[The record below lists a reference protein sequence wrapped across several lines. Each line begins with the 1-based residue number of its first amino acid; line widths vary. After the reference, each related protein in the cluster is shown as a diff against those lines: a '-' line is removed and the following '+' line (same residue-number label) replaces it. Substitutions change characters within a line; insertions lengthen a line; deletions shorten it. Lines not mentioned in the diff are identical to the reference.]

1 MSCIGYHNS
10 IHSLYSVSLLQY
22 VEIIVKVYLA
32 ENVLLFSD
40 LNQYELFIC
49 QSPSEP
55 PLQMLL
61 IDLHTRSRFRA

>member
-49 QSPSEP
+49 QQTYTVTISLYAAITDVINKS
-55 PLQMLL
+55 
-61 IDLHTRSRFRA
+61 TR